1 MSSAHR
7 GRPSDA
13 PPEWPKAVTSAA
25 LEAAGS
31 STRGSG
37 WAPSGRSSSWEYR
50 AAQTP
55 PGLPW
60 GGTGA
65 ELGQCP
71 DWTLTMLRHLLD
83 SPVEVAHHLFHRVEV
98 VQVAVRDAEPK
109 PLLAR
114 REHLPHR
121 KGGVEVRREA

>member
-1 MSSAHR
+1 
-7 GRPSDA
+7 
-13 PPEWPKAVTSAA
+13 
-25 LEAAGS
+25 
-31 STRGSG
+31 
-37 WAPSGRSSSWEYR
+37 
-50 AAQTP
+50 
-55 PGLPW
+55 
-60 GGTGA
+60 
-65 ELGQCP
+65 
-71 DWTLTMLRHLLD
+71 MLRDLLD